1 MKLKRCFGIFFIF
14 VAVTALCVSGGN
26 AFAGVLKA
34 GDDKQSVEVYG
45 QITRA
50 ILYADDG
57 NEGEAYNVD
66 NDNSSTRIGLK
77 AKYSPDGKLTIG
89 ANLEF
94 EYQIDPSDKVWQD
107 DKNYSGT
114 DADKF
119 DKRIIEAYAQGF
131 FGTISMGYGSTAS
144 DGTTEKDL
152 SGTTVIAAS
161 KVHSMAG
168 GIRFFDKTTNTLSTT
183 KISTV
188 FNNLDGFSMQDRIR
202 YDTPSFYG
210 FQLSASLTTSDDDA
224 VGDDATV
231 TDAALTYSGS
241 IGDTKVLG
249 AVAYVDY
256 GSTSYYKNLI
266 CGSISVL
273 LKSGFNATFAAGT
286 RDKEDSTLDDSSY
299 YYGKLGYTAKIFSV
313 GPTAFAVDYGTYT
326 DINRTSNND
335 SADTFGIFVVQNIT
349 NWNTELYL
357 GYRNYSLDRTG
368 AEFDDIN
375 AVMTGIRIK
384 F

>member
-1 MKLKRCFGIFFIF
+1 MEIRRYLGKFFICML
-14 VAVTALCVSGGN
+14 VVVLCVGGGN
-26 AFAGVLKA
+26 AFAGLLKA
-34 GDDKQSVEVYG
+34 GDDKKSIEVYG

-57 NEGEAYNVD
+57 NEGEVYNVD
-66 NDNSSTRIGLK
+66 NDNSSTRIGLR

-94 EYQIDPSDKVWQD
+94 EYQVDPSDKVWQD

-119 DKRIIEAYAQGF
+119 EDRIIEAYAQGF
-131 FGTISMGYGSTAS
+131 FGTVSMGKGSTAS

-152 SGTTVIAAS
+152 SGTKIISAS
-161 KVHSMAG
+161 KVHNMAG

-183 KISTV
+183 KVSTV
-188 FNNLDGFSMQDRIR
+188 FNNLDGYSMQDRIR
-202 YDTPSFYG
+202 YDTPLFHG
-210 FQLSASLTTSDDDA
+210 FQLSGSLTTGDDDA
-224 VGDDATV
+224 AGDDATV
-231 TDAALTYSGS
+231 TDAALTYKGS
-241 IGDTKVLG
+241 IGETTVQG
-249 AVAYVDY
+249 AVAYVNY
-256 GSTSYYKNLI
+256 GSTSYYKDLI

-273 LKSGFNATFAAGT
+273 LKSGLNATFAAGT
-286 RDKEDSTLDDSSY
+286 RDKSDSTLDDSSY
-299 YYGKLGYTAKIFSV
+299 YYGKLGYKVTIFSV

-335 SADTFGIFVVQNIT
+335 DADTFGIFVVQNVT
-349 NWNTELYL
+349 QWKTELYL
-357 GYRNYSLDRTG
+357 GYRNYSLNRAGSDF
-368 AEFDDIN
+368 EDVN